1 MHKSKLFIGLF
12 AGLGVAFGALSAS
25 AKPLEIRIS
34 WSVAPAHLT
43 PLLPIN
49 TSMYRHYG
57 KSYVIKPMRIRGSG
71 PALQA
76 MAAGEVDIGG
86 LSGQALVLGV
96 TRAKLDITVI
106 AQLMSSGVKGYSASS
121 FWARKGEFKSAKDLK
136 GKRLAVNARGG
147 TVDAALRAMLG
158 RFGYRDGPDYQ
169 LVEVRF
175 PAMLPALESKRVDLG
190 YLVLPFNF
198 IAMKKGGYEPIFSML
213 DALGPVQTLNWI
225 ARESWIKKNRA
236 AVIDFLEDHLR
247 FRAWM
252 VDPKNRDEVL
262 KVVSKATKRPAK
274 NYASWVFTKK
284 GYYHAPDAVS
294 DTAMLQK
301 NIDDLVELKIL
312 PNSVDVAK
320 HTDQSLVEEAK
331 RRLKR

>member
-1 MHKSKLFIGLF
+1 LFIGLI
-12 AGLGVAFGALSAS
+12 AGLGVGLGALTAS

-34 WSVAPAHLT
+34 WAVAPAHLT
-43 PLLPIN
+43 ALLPIN

-57 KSYVIKPMRIRGSG
+57 KSYVIKPMRMRGSG

-76 MAAGEVDIGG
+76 IAAGEVDIGG

-96 TRAKLDITVI
+96 TRAKLDLTVI
-106 AQLMSSGVKGYSASS
+106 AQLMTAGFAGYPSSS
-121 FWARKGEFKSAKDLK
+121 FWARKGEFKSPKDLK

-158 RFGYRDGPDYQ
+158 RYGYRDGPDFQ

-175 PAMLPALESKRVDLG
+175 PAMLPALESKRVDLV

-198 IAMKKGGYEPIFSML
+198 IAKKKGGFEPIFAMS
-213 DALGPVQTLNWI
+213 DALGPTQTLNWI
-225 ARESWIKKNRA
+225 ARASWIKKNRA
-236 AVIDFLEDHLR
+236 AVVDFLEDHMR
-247 FRAWM
+247 FRAWAE
-252 VDPKNRDEVL
+252 DPKNRQEML

-274 NYASWVFTKK
+274 NYAGWVFTKK
-284 GYYHAPDAVS
+284 GYYHAPDAKS

-301 NIDDLVELKIL
+301 NIDDLAKLKIL
-312 PNSVDVAK
+312 PTTLDVAK
-320 HTDQSLVEEAK
+320 HTDQSLTKEAYG
-331 RRLKR
+331 RLKR